1 MLNRLFPKQFDN
13 TYRGHWFATWLFV
26 PAVLMKLAMGV
37 NSVINT
43 RFVATAADAIPVD
56 SYGGGGA
63 ETVIAIFSFWGLCT
77 VLFAMQGV
85 VALIRYRA
93 MIPFM
98 YLVLLIEH
106 VGRKLLALVHPIA
119 HSVAHGAVAGGLSSG
134 AIVNYALLAMLV
146 IGFALSMR
154 NTSNSLQSNSST

>member
-1 MLNRLFPKQFDN
+1 MLSRLFPKQFDN
-13 TYRGHWFATWLFV
+13 TYRGHWLAIWLFV

-37 NSVINT
+37 NSVVNT
-43 RFVATAADAIPVD
+43 RFVATVADAIPVD

-77 VLFAMQGV
+77 VLFALQGV

-98 YLVLLIEH
+98 YLLLLTEH
-106 VGRKLLALVHPIA
+106 VGRKALVLVHPIVR
-119 HSVAHGAVAGGLSSG
+119 SGAHGAVAGGLPAG
-134 AIVNYALLAMLV
+134 TVVNYALLAMLL
-146 IGFALSMR
+146 IGFALSIR
-154 NTSNSLQSNSST
+154 NTSDSPENKNPT